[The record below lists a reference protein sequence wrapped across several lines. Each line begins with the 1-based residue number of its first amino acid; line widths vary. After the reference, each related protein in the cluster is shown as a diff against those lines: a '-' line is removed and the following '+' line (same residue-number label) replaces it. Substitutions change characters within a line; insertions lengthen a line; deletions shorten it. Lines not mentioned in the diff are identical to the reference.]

1 MAAAQAYV
9 ILDIT
14 PENTRRRPGKSRLA
28 APPQEKTEVYYTY
41 IYSFCAYTESKVID
55 SRPAEEGGDHPPPPR
70 VPLLRQALTTYEII
84 ERLPLVVIKRDG
96 SRQTFDKVKLING
109 MVRACE
115 KRPVPLSALE
125 QIGDDIE
132 QELQG
137 ALEREVS
144 TTEIGEMVMDRLKDV
159 DEVAYVRFASVYRSF
174 KDINTFM
181 EELTKLLKQ
190 KESGQRPN

>member
-1 MAAAQAYV
+1 MKC
-9 ILDIT
+9 
-14 PENTRRRPGKSRLA
+14 P
-28 APPQEKTEVYYTY
+28 
-41 IYSFCAYTESKVID
+41 FCAYTESKVID
-55 SRPAEEGGDHPPPPR
+55 SRPAEEGATIRRRRECLSCGKR
-70 VPLLRQALTTYEII
+70 FTTYEII

-144 TTEIGEMVMDRLKDV
+144 TTEIGEMVMEGLKEL
-159 DEVAYVRFASVYRSF
+159 DEVAYVRYASVYRSF
-174 KDINTFM
+174 KDISSFM
-181 EELTKLLKQ
+181 RELQQMMECKAEEEQ
-190 KESGQRPN
+190 KGERRAEKN

>member
-1 MAAAQAYV
+1 MKC
-9 ILDIT
+9 
-14 PENTRRRPGKSRLA
+14 P
-28 APPQEKTEVYYTY
+28 
-41 IYSFCAYTESKVID
+41 FCAYTESKVID
-55 SRPAEEGGDHPPPPR
+55 SRPAEEGATIRRRRECLSCGKR
-70 VPLLRQALTTYEII
+70 FTTYEII

-159 DEVAYVRFASVYRSF
+159 DEVAYVRFASVYRQFS
-174 KDINTFM
+174 DVNTFM
-181 EELTKLLKQ
+181 EELKDMLDSRSKGGE
-190 KESGQRPN
+190 K